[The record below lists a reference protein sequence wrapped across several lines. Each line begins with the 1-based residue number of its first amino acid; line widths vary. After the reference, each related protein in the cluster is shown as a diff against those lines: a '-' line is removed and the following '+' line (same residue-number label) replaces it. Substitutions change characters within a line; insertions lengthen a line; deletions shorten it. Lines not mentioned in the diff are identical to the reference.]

1 MTRYPLLSMFLSVCI
16 IAAVAAGTWIRFHPR
31 TINAD
36 IRYLDSHVMV
46 VEPFPGVAL
55 PPGVQAGDRVDLR
68 EQSLATRLVWSA
80 NPGPVGE
87 TISVVGHR
95 DGQTITAQVPFVDQ
109 RPQFGVSGLM
119 AYALPWCGGA
129 ALMAAIALLLIW
141 RGRDRAAYA
150 MALWAACF
158 VMSAQINLIPL
169 TGWPD
174 FIVYLFSI
182 CCFLAARIGFFFLA
196 EIRVGAAL
204 SPGQRLGYRL
214 SFWILWVLGTV
225 YALGGP
231 LLVVTSGW
239 GGLLNTDYGL
249 ILTASYLVPV
259 LMLYTGYRRA
269 AAAER
274 QRLRWMWVSGVSW
287 VLGIMVQNTPVFGA
301 LGSNLVSNALLI
313 LAMGGFLYAVL
324 RLRVVD
330 VSVVMDRALVYAGMT
345 TLVVGIVAALNSLAL
360 RATLV
365 PGASFALQVIV
376 PLSLGILFGRLRSY
390 MDKLVERVFFRSK
403 YLAERALRTFAR
415 RVGHIEEV
423 AALLDATASEISR
436 HTGTPALAIYSAE
449 SGGYRCVRQTSA
461 RAFPERIQSDD
472 AAFVA
477 LRADRK
483 AVALGSLSSGLGDDG
498 CVFPML
504 VLGTL
509 RGAIICKNRPGEHF
523 GSDEKKLLTQ
533 VAREVGAAW
542 RILRARDNEALVLA
556 LAEGVLPPEAAR
568 EKARALALG
577 WNRA

>member
-1 MTRYPLLSMFLSVCI
+1 MTRHPLLSMLVSVFI
-16 IAAVAAGTWIRFHPR
+16 VAAVVAGTWIRFHPR
-31 TINAD
+31 TINVD
-36 IRYLDSHVMV
+36 IRYLDSHVAV
-46 VEPFPGVAL
+46 VQPFPGVPL
-55 PPGVQAGDRVDLR
+55 PPGVQAGDRIDLR

-80 NPGPVGE
+80 NQGPVGE
-87 TISVVGHR
+87 AISVVGHR
-95 DGQTITAQVPFVDQ
+95 GDQTLTVQVPFADQ
-109 RPQFGVSGLM
+109 RPQLGESGLM
-119 AYALPWCGGA
+119 AYAVPWCCGA

-150 MALWAACF
+150 MALWAASF
-158 VMSAQINLIPL
+158 VLSAQLNLIPL

-174 FIVYLFSI
+174 FIVYIFSI
-182 CCFLAARIGFFFLA
+182 VCFLTARIGFFFLA

-214 SFWILWVLGTV
+214 SFWVLWVLGTV

-239 GGLLNTDYGL
+239 AGLLNTDYGL
-249 ILTASYLVPV
+249 ILTASYLVPI

-287 VLGIMVQNTPVFGA
+287 VLGIMVQNTPVLGP
-301 LGSNLVSNALLI
+301 LGSNLACNALLI

-345 TLVVGIVAALNSLAL
+345 TLVVGIVAALNSLVL

-390 MDKLVERVFFRSK
+390 MDKLVEQVFFRSK

-423 AALLDATASEISR
+423 GALLDATAAEISR
-436 HTGTPALAIYSAE
+436 QASTPALAIYAAE
-449 SGGYRCVRQTSA
+449 SGGYRRVRQTGA
-461 RAFPERIQSDD
+461 PEYPERIPNDD

-483 AVALGSLSSGLGDDG
+483 AVELESLASSLGDDG
-498 CVFPML
+498 CVLPML
-504 VLGTL
+504 VLGTPW
-509 RGAIICKNRPGEHF
+509 GAIVCKNRPGEHF
-523 GSDEKKLLTQ
+523 GSDETKLLVH

-556 LAEGVLPPEAAR
+556 LAEGALPLETAR
-568 EKARALALG
+568 DKARAIALS
-577 WNRA
+577 WKRA